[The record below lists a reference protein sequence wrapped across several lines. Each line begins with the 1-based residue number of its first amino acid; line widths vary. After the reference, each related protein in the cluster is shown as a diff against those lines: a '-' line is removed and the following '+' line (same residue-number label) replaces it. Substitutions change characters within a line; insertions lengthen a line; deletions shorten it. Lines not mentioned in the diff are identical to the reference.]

1 MKTEL
6 VALQPQLEQSKIDN
20 TKMMKVK
27 CIFHRLLAFLWSEV
41 SMALNINTHIKYD
54 LAPSR

>member
-6 VALQPQLEQSKIDN
+6 VELQPQLEQSKINN

-27 CIFHRLLAFLWSEV
+27 CIFHRPLALLWSGV
-41 SMALNINTHIKYD
+41 CMALSINALTEYD
-54 LAPSR
+54 LAPCR